1 MRSRRSNRLM
11 MLLAAVG
18 LPLGLASCETNRSRA
33 ENPSVASGGVDPSI
47 APSLAS
53 LRALARQQANRP
65 IPIDLAVP
73 PGLDPTRVL
82 PLDPIPPE
90 ATEPLSVLLPR
101 LAGEL
106 PAKPLEQPP
115 TPPDADATR
124 TALYLYARAQAALGM
139 NKPAN
144 AIGFLDEA
152 VKADPTRPELW
163 RLRGDILASTSQR
176 FGAAAAYQRTLDLGL
191 IEPRACLML
200 GLNAADRSDH
210 LSAAR
215 YLAAAIRHHADGQDP
230 ALPIVA
236 HASLGQSLH
245 ALGFL
250 TAGNEA
256 LAFATGTPLQFTS
269 TTNLRNELQSLTRR
283 RSDIARDTG
292 DAWARLGN
300 LEKALESYA
309 RAASLPSIDESA
321 ITERRVYVLAR
332 SGRTAEAALA
342 LLEDIAVSDLRI
354 DDRHLVLLRS
364 LATGT
369 SLGPLLS
376 GAIGELP
383 TLAAQT
389 MRAQGVPEP
398 RITPTIRSRLARSAL
413 AIHPESAAPVLRSHL
428 LRYPLDHEVCSDWL
442 SLLSDNPRKSV
453 ATLADLVS
461 KQPLV
466 SMTIAGSLT
475 QTAAGRPLLE
485 SLISE
490 PPAGR
495 LAEAVLLRAAMHHAR
510 GEWAQASAA
519 LRAQT
524 SFPTEQLDGCAAV
537 LAASCGD
544 VELTERLLSR
554 VSDANLRARAYLA
567 LQQASDAELAFT
579 ASLQDEASASQLEL
593 GAEIATLR
601 RDAAT
606 TESLLRRAIEAD
618 PFDERLYERL
628 AALYRPGAPRA
639 DQDRLFAVYRELRE
653 SVPSSRLLRVLNAQD
668 AAQRSQFAQA
678 ERELVSLV
686 QTAPDDARAMQVL
699 LLVWEHIGRTDAR
712 ALERGISVVES
723 LRADR
728 PDATGPILALARL
741 FAMAGRTLEARDLLE
756 ESMQRRPTPELA
768 SALEALIADALSN
781 PAVAY
786 QLAVDRLSPF
796 PRPIDATIELARRHA
811 NAGEIGKAAA
821 CLASDLP
828 ASSTLT
834 PGQGAALQI
843 MVAELGPEITR
854 SRGTPSARD
863 GIALLGIVAS
873 RTTSLAPG
881 VHELRISALASDP
894 ATDPVTLIDA
904 IEHAR
909 KDAPSLGQRPAR
921 LALSALLA
929 DDRNR
934 TALAVAVNELERV
947 DAFDPELALATVR
960 LSVIAGEAR
969 DIGRV
974 LQTMR
979 AAEDASKVLREI
991 HPDGELA
998 LPSGA
1003 SLDAVRAEIAFIAAN
1018 AVTLS
1023 DETPDRSFDVY
1034 RLALAYNP
1042 THAMAANNLGYTLL
1056 EEGRDLDEAAS
1067 LLELAYRLAP
1077 DDANVVDSIG
1087 WLRYQQGIILDHQT
1101 PDGAVVEGAVTLLSN
1116 ALILDSDGGSP
1127 VSLDH
1132 YADALW
1138 AAGEREDAIE
1148 QWAHALATL
1157 ERRMAALS
1165 AQGRS
1170 DPDHP
1175 KLLASLEAKL
1185 AAARAGSE
1193 PEIAPMRLRGTAGV
1207 PGSPALHSRDAS
1219 R

>member
-1 MRSRRSNRLM
+1 MGSRRSKRLI

-18 LPLGLASCETNRSRA
+18 LPLGLASCETNRGRT
-33 ENPSVASGGVDPSI
+33 EKPSAVSGAIDPSI

-53 LRALARQQANRP
+53 LRSLARQQAGRRVP
-65 IPIDLAVP
+65 VDLAVP
-73 PGLDPTRVL
+73 PGLDPTRVM
-82 PLDPIPPE
+82 PLDPVPPE
-90 ATEPLSVLLPR
+90 ATEPLSAVLPR
-101 LAGEL
+101 LAGEV
-106 PAKPLEQPP
+106 PVKPLEPLP

-163 RLRGDILASTSQR
+163 RLRGDILSGTSQR

-215 YLAAAIRHHADGQDP
+215 YLAAAISHHVGGQDP

-236 HASLGQSLH
+236 YASLGQSLH
-245 ALGFL
+245 ALGYL
-250 TAGNEA
+250 TAGNES

-269 TTNLRNELQSLTRR
+269 TTNLRGELQSLTRR

-292 DAWARLGN
+292 DAWVRLGN
-300 LEKALESYA
+300 LENALESYA

-332 SGRTAEAALA
+332 SGRTAEAALV

-364 LATGT
+364 LAQSTT
-369 SLGPLLS
+369 LGPLLS
-376 GAIGELP
+376 SAIGELP
-383 TLAAQT
+383 MLAAHT
-389 MRAQGVPEP
+389 MRAQGAPEP
-398 RITPTIRSRLARSAL
+398 RITPTISGRLARAAL
-413 AIHPESAAPVLRSHL
+413 AIHPESAAPVLESHL
-428 LRYPLDHEVCSDWL
+428 RRYPLDHDVCADWI
-442 SLLSDNPRKSV
+442 SLLSDNPRK
-453 ATLADLVS
+453 AATTLAALVS

-466 SMTIAGSLT
+466 SMTIGSTLSQTASGTSILGSLVS
-475 QTAAGRPLLE
+475 A
-485 SLISE
+485 
-490 PPAGR
+490 PPAG
-495 LAEAVLLRAAMHHAR
+495 LAAESDLLRAAMHHAR
-510 GEWAQASAA
+510 GEWAQASVS
-519 LRAQT
+519 LRALP
-524 SFPTEQLDGCAAV
+524 SFPSEQFEGCAAV

-544 VELTERLLSR
+544 IALTERLLSR
-554 VSDANLRARAYLA
+554 VSDASLRARAYLA
-567 LQQASDAELAFT
+567 LQHAGDAQQAFV
-579 ASLQDEASASQLEL
+579 ASLHDEAPPSQLEL
-593 GAEIATLR
+593 GAEIASLR
-601 RDAAT
+601 RDAVT

-653 SVPSSRLLRVLNAQD
+653 SVPSSRLLRALNAQE
-668 AAQRSQFAQA
+668 AAQRNQFAQA

-686 QTAPDDARAMQVL
+686 QTSPDDTRSMQIL
-699 LLVWEHIGRTDAR
+699 LLVWEHMARTDPR

-723 LRADR
+723 LRVER
-728 PDATGPILALARL
+728 PDATAPILALARL
-741 FAMAGRTLEARDLLE
+741 LAAAGRTSEARDLLE
-756 ESMQRRPTPELA
+756 SKLQTRPTPDLA
-768 SALEALIADALSN
+768 SALESLIADALAN

-786 QLAVDRLSPF
+786 QLAVDRLSPL
-796 PRPIDATIELARRHA
+796 PRPIDATIELARRYA
-811 NAGEIGKAAA
+811 SAGEIGLAAA
-821 CLASDLP
+821 CLANDLP
-828 ASSTLT
+828 TSSTLT

-854 SRGTPSARD
+854 SRGTARARD

-881 VHELRISALASDP
+881 VHELRISTLASDP
-894 ATDPVTLIDA
+894 ETDPASLIEA

-929 DDRNR
+929 DDRNE

-947 DAFDPELALATVR
+947 EAFDPELALATVR
-960 LSVIAGEAR
+960 LSVITGDAR
-969 DIGRV
+969 DLGRV
-974 LQTMR
+974 LETMR
-979 AAEDASKVLREI
+979 TAEDASMVLREI

-998 LPSGA
+998 LPPGA

-1023 DETPDRSFDVY
+1023 DETPDRSYDVY

-1087 WLRYQQGIILDHQT
+1087 WLRYQQGIILDRQT
-1101 PDGAVVEGAVTLLSN
+1101 PDGAVVEGAVTLLAN

-1138 AAGEREDAIE
+1138 AAGEREDAVE

-1193 PEIAPMRLRGTAGV
+1193 PEIAPMRLLGTAGV